1 MAYTPEWETLADA
14 LRRVVAAGNVEADA
28 KRDLCNA
35 IADGAIIVRLVLAE
49 DPRKNLP
56 QSIASADAFNLPA
69 RIVPTDIDWRL
80 SRPIKPWAPATQ
92 VLGESMILY
101 LARVGN
107 VLERTI
113 ETIEVRWSEVSK
125 IFGPATSV
133 VPRPARD
140 PPRRQPGLG
149 AKTNGITEAIIHLWP
164 QKIPRGLSA
173 KDRDNQVL
181 KYLTENNLSVPANL
195 RKAIQR
201 AVKKLDWRQ

>member
-1 MAYTPEWETLADA
+1 LAYTPEWETLADA
-14 LRRVVAAGNVEADA
+14 LRRAVAAGNVEADA

-92 VLGESMILY
+92 VLGGSMILH

-107 VLERTI
+107 VLERRI
-113 ETIEVRWSEVSK
+113 ETIEVPSSDVSRKLGTVAQVAPKPAQDRPPKSE
-125 IFGPATSV
+125 T
-133 VPRPARD
+133 
-140 PPRRQPGLG
+140 G
-149 AKTNGITEAIIHLWP
+149 AKSRAVKEAMRDLWP
-164 QKIPRGLSA
+164 DGIPSDLTPKQRDNEIFKWFESRGLSA
-173 KDRDNQVL
+173 PTSR
-181 KYLTENNLSVPANL
+181 T
-195 RKAIQR
+195 IQR
-201 AVKKLDWRQ
+201 VIRMISNDHKAD